1 MKKLALLAAALL
13 ATTAIAQD
21 KKAPAAPAAAQAAP
35 AAAPAAP
42 AAAAKAPAAPAPAG
56 KDVAVVGEVAKITA
70 TVEAIDQK
78 TREVTLKGPKGGKVS
93 FVAGPDVKN
102 LAQVQ
107 KGDEVV
113 IEYGMA
119 LAMEL
124 KKSTKTAATRTIKE
138 GAKSAAPG
146 QKPGAVMAREV
157 AFVAKVDAID
167 TKTNVVTL
175 SGVEHTVDLKVKDP
189 AVLKNFKAG
198 DFVEGVYVEAMAISV
213 QKPAAKAPAA
223 PAAPAKK

>member
-1 MKKLALLAAALL
+1 MKKLAILAAALL

-21 KKAPAAPAAAQAAP
+21 KKAPAAPAA
-35 AAAPAAP
+35 P
-42 AAAAKAPAAPAPAG
+42 AAAAKAPAAPA
-56 KDVAVVGEVAKITA
+56 KDVAAVGEVAKITA

-78 TREVTLKGPKGGKVS
+78 TREVTLKGPKGNKVS
-93 FVAGPDVKN
+93 FVAGPEVKN
-102 LAQVQ
+102 LAQVN

-113 IEYGMA
+113 IEYAHA
-119 LAMEL
+119 LAVDL
-124 KKSTKTAATRTIKE
+124 KKSAKTAASRTIKE
-138 GAKSAAPG
+138 GKKTAAPG
-146 QKPGAVMAREV
+146 EKPGMVAAREV

-175 SGVEHTVDLKVKDP
+175 SGVEHTVDVKVKDP

-198 DFVEGVYVEAMAISV
+198 DFVEGVYVEAMAVNV
-213 QKPAAKAPAA
+213 QKPAAKPAAAAPAA

>member
-1 MKKLALLAAALL
+1 MKKLAILVAALF
-13 ATTAIAQD
+13 ATAAIAQD
-21 KKAPAAPAAAQAAP
+21 KAAPKAPATKAPEAK
-35 AAAPAAP
+35 AAAPKAEP
-42 AAAAKAPAAPAPAG
+42 AKAPEV
-56 KDVAVVGEVAKITA
+56 KVVGETAKVTA

-78 TREVTLKGPKGGKVS
+78 TREVTLKGPKGNKLS
-93 FVAGPDVKN
+93 FVAGPEVKN

-113 IEYGMA
+113 IEYVQA

-124 KKSTKTAATRTIKE
+124 KKSAKTAVSRTITE
-138 GAKSAAPG
+138 GAQTAAAG
-146 QKPGAVMAREV
+146 QKPGVVAARKI

-198 DFVEGVYVEAMAISV
+198 DFVEGAYVEAMAVSV
-213 QKPAAKAPAA
+213 QKPAAKPAAAAPAA

>member
-1 MKKLALLAAALL
+1 MKKLAILAAALL

-21 KKAPAAPAAAQAAP
+21 KKAPAAPAA
-35 AAAPAAP
+35 P
-42 AAAAKAPAAPAPAG
+42 AAAAKAPAAPAPA
-56 KDVAVVGEVAKITA
+56 KDVAAVGEVAKITA

-78 TREVTLKGPKGGKVS
+78 TREVTLKGPKGNKVS
-93 FVAGPDVKN
+93 FVAGPEVKN
-102 LAQVQ
+102 LAQVN

-113 IEYGMA
+113 IEYAQA
-119 LAMEL
+119 LAMDL
-124 KKSTKTAATRTIKE
+124 KKSTKTMASRTIKE
-138 GAKSAAPG
+138 GGKAAAPG
-146 QKPGAVMAREV
+146 QKPGMVVAREI

-198 DFVEGVYVEAMAISV
+198 DFVEGAYIEALAASV